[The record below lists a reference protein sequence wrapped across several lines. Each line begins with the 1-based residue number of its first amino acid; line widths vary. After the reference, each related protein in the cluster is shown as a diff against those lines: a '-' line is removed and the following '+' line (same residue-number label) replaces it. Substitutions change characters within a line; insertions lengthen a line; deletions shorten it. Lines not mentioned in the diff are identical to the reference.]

1 MTRRLRHL
9 RRTAALL
16 SGALSMSAVV
26 VAFDASGMTRLAR
39 LEHAPV
45 VLRHDEG
52 RAAAAIVRAR
62 SVEQPVSV
70 EAGQEPDRLYADRAQ
85 LTNAFAAAAIWE
97 ARLKANP
104 RDFESAW
111 KLSRAGYWLGAHVPA
126 KERRAHYERGV
137 EAGRRATEIEPKRP
151 EGYFWM
157 AANMGTMAESFGLR
171 LGLKY
176 RGPVKRALE
185 TVLALDPGYQ
195 QGSADRA
202 LGRWYL
208 RVPGWLGGS
217 KQKSV
222 DHLLHSLTYDST
234 SAASHFFLAETY
246 LEMNRDAEA
255 RRELQMVI
263 DAPLHPEWT
272 PEVREFQTR
281 ARVMLDK
288 LR

>member
-1 MTRRLRHL
+1 M
-9 RRTAALL
+9 AA
-16 SGALSMSAVV
+16 AP
-26 VAFDASGMTRLAR
+26 FDAGRMAGI
-39 LEHAPV
+39 EHAPV
-45 VLRHDEG
+45 
-52 RAAAAIVRAR
+52 AARDAGEPTASIVYAR
-62 SVEQPVSV
+62 SVQQAVSV

-85 LTNAFAAAAIWE
+85 LASALAAAAIWE
-97 ARLKANP
+97 GRLKANP

-126 KERRAHYERGV
+126 KERRAHYERGI

-151 EGYFWM
+151 EGFFWM

-185 TVLALDPGYQ
+185 TVLALDPAYL

-222 DHLLHSLTYDST
+222 DHLLRSLTYDPT

-246 LEMNRDAEA
+246 LEMNRDGDG
-255 RRELQMVI
+255 RRELQAVL

-288 LR
+288 RR

>member
-1 MTRRLRHL
+1 
-9 RRTAALL
+9 
-16 SGALSMSAVV
+16 MSAV
-26 VAFDASGMTRLAR
+26 VAFDAGGMARLAR
-39 LEHAPV
+39 VAHAPV
-45 VLRHDEG
+45 VVRHDEG
-52 RAAAAIVRAR
+52 RAAAAIVLAR
-62 SVEQPVSV
+62 SVEQTVSV

-85 LTNAFAAAAIWE
+85 LTSALAAAAIWD
-97 ARLKANP
+97 ARVKANP

-111 KLSRAGYWLGAHVPA
+111 KLSRAAYWLGAHVPS
-126 KERRAHYERGV
+126 KERRAHYERGI
-137 EAGRRATEIEPKRP
+137 EAGKRATEIEPKRP

-176 RGPVKRALE
+176 RGPVKGALE
-185 TVLALDPGYQ
+185 TVLELDRAYQ

-222 DHLLHSLTYDST
+222 DHLLRSLTYDPT

-246 LEMNRDAEA
+246 FEMNRDGDA
-255 RRELQMVI
+255 RRELQAVL

-281 ARVMLDK
+281 AKVMLD
-288 LR
+288 RRR